1 MGNKILKIALPL
13 IILGV
18 IVFVINR
25 TQKSIDGIAPTEVD
39 PFSFG
44 TYINDL
50 VQSDLKNKPFAQA
63 RDEYR
68 RIYDIIKTEE
78 QITAI
83 DSAGIQKPLLP
94 DTTAQ
99 GCYRRIFEGYWPA
112 FESLADSV
120 FKSDWS
126 SKTEQLGIIKTEA
139 EDLQQRNGSTIR
151 NDSLT
156 QYLSYIGDYKAA
168 IGFVSK
174 VSCSSKSQYD
184 QLVAKKEVYKKKYPL
199 NNNRSLVSQL
209 DGVPEKAKSKWAS
222 SVKLSVKEACNKYSL
237 EAFLNAKIVCD
248 NKISEYNNCFSS
260 DKLSA
265 SETTTMLRNRWY
277 ELLEDAVNDA
287 CRIDNYNAFYPVY
300 QDLRSKIAAYG
311 SDPNDLKGRLKRKD
325 NQLNPGY

>member
-18 IVFVINR
+18 IVFVINK

-50 VQSDLKNKPFAQA
+50 VQTDLKDKPYAQA
-63 RDEYR
+63 KDEYR

-78 QITAI
+78 QLVAM
-83 DSAGIQKPLLP
+83 DSSGIQQPLLP

-99 GCYRRIFEGYWPA
+99 GCYRRIFEGYWPSY
-112 FESLADSV
+112 ESLADGV

-126 SKTEQLGIIKTEA
+126 SKTDQLSIIKMEA
-139 EDLQQRNGSTIR
+139 EDLQQRNGSIIR

-156 QYLSYIGDYKAA
+156 RYLSYIGDYNAA
-168 IGFVSK
+168 ISFVSK

-184 QLVAKKEVYKKKYPL
+184 QLVTKKEVYKKKYPL
-199 NNNRSLVSQL
+199 SNNSSLVAQL
-209 DGVPEKAKSKWAS
+209 NGVPGKAKSRWENSIKT
-222 SVKLSVKEACNKYSL
+222 SVKEACYKYNL
-237 EAFLNAKIVCD
+237 NDFLSAKNGCE
-248 NKISEYNNCFSS
+248 NKISEYNNCFPN

-265 SETTTMLRNRWY
+265 SETTTRLRNRWY
-277 ELLEDAVNDA
+277 ELLGDAVNDA
-287 CRIDNYNAFYPVY
+287 CRIDNLSAFSNVY
-300 QDLRSKIAAYG
+300 TDLRNKIDAYG
-311 SDPNDLKGRLKRKD
+311 SDPSDLKGRLSRKY
-325 NQLNPGY
+325 NELRGY

>member
-50 VQSDLKNKPFAQA
+50 VQTDLKDKPYAQA
-63 RDEYR
+63 KDEYR

-83 DSAGIQKPLLP
+83 DSAGSQHTLLP

-99 GCYRRIFEGYWPA
+99 GCYRRIFEGYWPS
-112 FESLADSV
+112 FQSLADGV

-126 SKTEQLGIIKTEA
+126 NKTDQLSIIKTEA
-139 EDLQQRNGSTIR
+139 EDLQQRKGSTLR

-156 QYLSYIGDYKAA
+156 RYLSYIGDYHAA
-168 IGFVSK
+168 ISFVSNLT
-174 VSCSSKSQYD
+174 CSSKSKYD
-184 QLVAKKEVYKKKYPL
+184 QLVAQKEVYKKKYPL
-199 NNNRSLVSQL
+199 SNNSSLVAQL
-209 DGVPEKAKSKWAS
+209 NGVPGKAKSKWEG
-222 SVKLSVKEACNKYSL
+222 SVKMSVKEACNKYRL
-237 EAFLNAKIVCD
+237 DDFLNAKKACD
-248 NKISEYNNCFSS
+248 DKISEYNNCFSN

-265 SETTTMLRNRWY
+265 SETTTRLRNRWY
-277 ELLEDAVNDA
+277 ELLEDAVNEA
-287 CRIDNYNAFYPVY
+287 CQIDNLSSFSNVY
-300 QDLRSKIAAYG
+300 SDLRNKIDAYG
-311 SDPNDLKGRLKRKD
+311 SDPSDLKGRLSRKY
-325 NQLNPGY
+325 NQLRGY

>member
-1 MGNKILKIALPL
+1 MGNKILKITLPL

-18 IVFVINR
+18 IVFVINK
-25 TQKSIDGIAPTEVD
+25 TQKSINGIAPTEVN

-50 VQSDLKNKPFAQA
+50 VQSDIKDKPYAQA
-63 RDEYR
+63 KDEYR

-78 QITAI
+78 QLVAI

-112 FESLADSV
+112 FESLADGV

-222 SVKLSVKEACNKYSL
+222 SVKSSVNDACNRYSL
-237 EAFLNAKIVCD
+237 DAFLSAKNGCES
-248 NKISEYNNCFSS
+248 KITEYNNCFS

-265 SETTTMLRNRWY
+265 SETTIRLRNRWY

-287 CRIDNYNAFYPVY
+287 CRIDNYNTFYTVY
-300 QDLRSKIAAYG
+300 QDLRNKIAAYG
-311 SDPNDLKGRLKRKD
+311 SDPNDLKGRLRIKD
-325 NQLNPGY
+325 DQLNPGY